1 MTYGATVGMNYRL
14 KAWKPFGKMRILE
27 GNHFLDNTFIGIAAG
42 GQFQASRL
50 TSEMGLTN
58 SIGPHI
64 SLSAGKWLIPAFGLR
79 LSAFKSADTWHK
91 KVIASSASSAG
102 EEFYEMSAYAG
113 GAWKVCWMPLI
124 FLTAGN
130 SVPNSPS
137 MYWRAVNWDIFK
149 KKMVIGPQKADIRDL
164 QAACNLNTGFGAMF
178 FICRA
183 THQSGILFIKDQ

>member
-1 MTYGATVGMNYRL
+1 M
-14 KAWKPFGKMRILE
+14 
-27 GNHFLDNTFIGIAAG
+27 DNTFIGIAAG

-124 FLTAGN
+124 F
-130 SVPNSPS
+130 
-137 MYWRAVNWDIFK
+137 
-149 KKMVIGPQKADIRDL
+149 
-164 QAACNLNTGFGAMF
+164 
-178 FICRA
+178 
-183 THQSGILFIKDQ
+183 